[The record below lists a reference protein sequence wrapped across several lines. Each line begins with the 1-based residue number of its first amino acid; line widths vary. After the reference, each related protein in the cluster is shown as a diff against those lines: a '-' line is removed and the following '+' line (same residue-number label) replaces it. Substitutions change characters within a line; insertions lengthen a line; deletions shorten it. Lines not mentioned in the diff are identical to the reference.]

1 MWKRPP
7 CATGPLIMPKDGYAY
22 MSHSTATPILT
33 IVVPCYNEEEVLP
46 ETVKRLSYVLGGL
59 IRDKLVSERSTVLFV
74 DDGSRDRTWELI
86 EAFHRENRYVT
97 GLKLARNSGHQSALL
112 GGLMQAKSYSD
123 CVVSIDADLQD
134 DVDAIREFVI
144 KFHEGY
150 DVVYGI
156 RQNRTTDTWFKRAT
170 AQGFYKLMTRM
181 GVNIHYN
188 HADYRLMSKRTLDHL
203 ERFPEVNLFLRGIV
217 PLIGFPSTKVYY
229 DRHERFAGESKYPLK
244 KMLSFAFDGITSFS
258 VKPIRLVTAIG
269 FLLFVVS
276 VIAAVYALISKFT
289 GETVS
294 GWTSL
299 IVSVWFIGGV
309 QLLAIGLIGEYIGKI
324 YREVKRRPLYI
335 PETFLSAESKD
346 ASAYEPAQPAAGTV
360 SAAEDHAEQAVR

>member
-1 MWKRPP
+1 MNP
-7 CATGPLIMPKDGYAY
+7 I
-22 MSHSTATPILT
+22 TAIPSLT

-46 ETVKRLSYVLGGL
+46 ETVKRLSLMLDSL
-59 IRDKLVSERSTVLFV
+59 ISDKLVAANSTVLFV

-86 EAFHRENRYVT
+86 ESYHRTAPYIT

-112 GGLMQAKSYSD
+112 SGLMQAKEYSD

-134 DVDAIREFVI
+134 DVDAIREFVV

-150 DVVYGI
+150 DIVYGI
-156 RQNRTTDTWFKRAT
+156 RKSRTTDTWFKRTT

-181 GVNIHYN
+181 GVNIHDN
-188 HADYRLMSKRTLDHL
+188 HADYRLMSKRTLEHL
-203 ERFPEVNLFLRGIV
+203 ARYPEVNLFLRGIV
-217 PLIGFPSTKVYY
+217 PLIGFPSAMVYY

-258 VKPIRLVTAIG
+258 VKPIRLVTSLGFVLFAI
-269 FLLFVVS
+269 S
-276 VIAAVYALISKFT
+276 VIAAIYALFSKFF
-289 GETVS
+289 GQTVS

-324 YREVKRRPLYI
+324 YREVKHRPLYI
-335 PETFLSAESKD
+335 LETFLSADEKTLQAND
-346 ASAYEPAQPAAGTV
+346 NAASGKPSEPTGIANSSRTEQTV
-360 SAAEDHAEQAVR
+360 Q